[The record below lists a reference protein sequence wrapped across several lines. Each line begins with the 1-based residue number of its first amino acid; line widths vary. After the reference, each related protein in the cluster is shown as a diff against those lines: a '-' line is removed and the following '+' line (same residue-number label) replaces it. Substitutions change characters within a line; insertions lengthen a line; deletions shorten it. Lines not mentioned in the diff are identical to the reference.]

1 MTKRAGFLVLLFA
14 LFSGLIA
21 SAAVM
26 KYVRN
31 INEQKLI
38 VPQTAPVVVSKVSIP
53 AGGVILD
60 SQIEVVQRPITD
72 IPSSSIKTIKS
83 AEGRIV
89 RTTIFPGEVIMD
101 ERLVKPGSLGGLP
114 SLIPTGMRAIT
125 LKVDETTS
133 VSGFVRPG
141 HFVDILT
148 TIDVAGG
155 EKTITKTILQ
165 NIRVIATGHEIENGH
180 EDKKVKVIPTITVLA
195 TLEQSERI
203 ALATNAGSIRLVLR
217 NHEDV
222 EEVITEGVSL
232 SSLIPQ
238 ANHDIELS
246 PPVLV
251 EAFDEPVPQ
260 SIPNNVRVVE
270 VYRGTQ
276 KTEVTFSN

>member
-26 KYVRN
+26 KYVRTLS
-31 INEQKLI
+31 EQKQI

-60 SQIEVVQRPITD
+60 SQIEVVQRPIAD
-72 IPSSSIKTIKS
+72 IPSSSIKTLKL
-83 AEGRIV
+83 AKGRIV
-89 RTTIFPGEVIMD
+89 RTTIFPGEIIMD

-114 SLIPTGMRAIT
+114 SLIPHGMRAIT

-148 TIDVAGG
+148 TIDVDGG

-165 NIRVIATGHEIENGH
+165 NIRVIATGHEIENSQ
-180 EDKKVKVIPTITVLA
+180 EEKKVKVIPTITVLA
-195 TLEQSERI
+195 TLAQSERI

-222 EEVITEGVSL
+222 DEVITEGVSL
-232 SSLIPQ
+232 SNLIPQ
-238 ANHDIELS
+238 TNHDIELS

-260 SIPNNVRVVE
+260 STPNNVRVVE

>member
-31 INEQKLI
+31 LSEQKLI
-38 VPQTAPVVVSKVSIP
+38 VPQTAPVIVSKVSIP

-60 SQIEVVQRPITD
+60 SQIEVAQRPISD

-83 AEGRIV
+83 AKGRIV
-89 RTTIFPGEVIMD
+89 RTTIFPGEIIMD

-114 SLIPTGMRAIT
+114 SLIPKGMRAIT
-125 LKVDETTS
+125 LKVDDTTS

-148 TIDVAGG
+148 TVDVDGT
-155 EKTITKTILQ
+155 EKTISKTILQ
-165 NIRVIATGHEIENGH
+165 SIRVIATGHEIENSD
-180 EDKKVKVIPTITVLA
+180 EKKKAKVIPTVTVLA

-203 ALATNAGSIRLVLR
+203 TLATNAGLIRLVLR
-217 NHEDV
+217 NHEDLD
-222 EEVITEGVSL
+222 EVITEGVSL
-232 SSLIPQ
+232 NSLIPQ
-238 ANHDIELS
+238 ANQDIELS

-251 EAFDEPVPQ
+251 EAFEEPVPQ
-260 SIPNNVRVVE
+260 SIPKNIRVVE
-270 VYRGTQ
+270 VYRGTE